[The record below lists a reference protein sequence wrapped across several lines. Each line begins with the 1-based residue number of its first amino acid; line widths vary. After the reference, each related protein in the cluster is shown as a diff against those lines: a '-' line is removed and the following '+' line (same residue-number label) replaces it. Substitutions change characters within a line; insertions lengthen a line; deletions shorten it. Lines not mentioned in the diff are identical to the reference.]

1 MAEALMLPVG
11 IDNFEKIRKS
21 GFCYIDKTK
30 LIEQILESCGKINLF
45 TRPRRF
51 GKTLNL
57 SMLRSFFEIGADK
70 ELFNGLYITK
80 NQKLCEEYMGR
91 YPVIFISLKGVEGLT
106 YEEAEDRMAELI
118 GCEAERFDFL
128 LDSDKLSAN
137 DKMRFKAL
145 ITLDNGQY
153 SMNKN
158 MLIASLK
165 LLSQLLYKHYS
176 QKAIILIDEY
186 DVPLDKA
193 FQNGYYKEMVSLIR
207 GMFGSALKTNEALQ
221 FAVLTGCLRISKESI
236 FTGLNNFKILS
247 ITDSR
252 FDEQFGFT
260 EAEVRELLGYYKLD
274 SHLKAAKEW
283 YDGYHFGDADVY
295 CPWDVINYVDS
306 LNASSDASPQA
317 YWINTSSNELVK
329 RLIYRADRKT
339 KNEIERL
346 VAGEV
351 IKKELHQELTYD
363 EIDNS
368 IENIW
373 SVLFTTGYLTQDK
386 KAEDGVFSLKIPNE
400 EVRTVYKRQIREW
413 MNTSIKN
420 DSNKLT
426 LFWNDVQEGNTEA
439 IEEYMNHMLDSTISI
454 FDTKSRKGEKEN
466 SYHMLLTGILSANA
480 DWEVK
485 SNVESGDGFADII
498 VEPDN
503 YRAGIV
509 IELKHSMTYDGMDK
523 ACKDAIEQI
532 IDKRYDTYLK
542 NEQRTDILV
551 YGMAFCKKRCK
562 VAVRRI

>member
-21 GFCYIDKTK
+21 DFYYIDKTK
-30 LIEQILESCGKINLF
+30 LIEQILESCGKVNLF

-145 ITLDNGQY
+145 IALDNGQY

-158 MLIASLK
+158 ILIASLK

-260 EAEVRELLGYYKLD
+260 EAEVRELLSYYKLD
-274 SHLKAAKEW
+274 SHLKATKEW

-413 MNTSIKN
+413 MNN
-420 DSNKLT
+420 
-426 LFWNDVQEGNTEA
+426 G
-439 IEEYMNHMLDSTISI
+439 
-454 FDTKSRKGEKEN
+454 
-466 SYHMLLTGILSANA
+466 
-480 DWEVK
+480 
-485 SNVESGDGFADII
+485 
-498 VEPDN
+498 
-503 YRAGIV
+503 
-509 IELKHSMTYDGMDK
+509 
-523 ACKDAIEQI
+523 
-532 IDKRYDTYLK
+532 
-542 NEQRTDILV
+542 
-551 YGMAFCKKRCK
+551 
-562 VAVRRI
+562 

>member
-21 GFCYIDKTK
+21 GFYYIDKTK
-30 LIEQILESCGKINLF
+30 LIKQILESCGKINLF

-260 EAEVRELLGYYKLD
+260 EAEVRELLSYYKLD

-368 IENIW
+368 IENI
-373 SVLFTTGYLTQDK
+373 
-386 KAEDGVFSLKIPNE
+386 
-400 EVRTVYKRQIREW
+400 
-413 MNTSIKN
+413 
-420 DSNKLT
+420 
-426 LFWNDVQEGNTEA
+426 
-439 IEEYMNHMLDSTISI
+439 
-454 FDTKSRKGEKEN
+454 
-466 SYHMLLTGILSANA
+466 
-480 DWEVK
+480 
-485 SNVESGDGFADII
+485 
-498 VEPDN
+498 
-503 YRAGIV
+503 AGIV

-562 VAVRRI
+562 VAVRKI